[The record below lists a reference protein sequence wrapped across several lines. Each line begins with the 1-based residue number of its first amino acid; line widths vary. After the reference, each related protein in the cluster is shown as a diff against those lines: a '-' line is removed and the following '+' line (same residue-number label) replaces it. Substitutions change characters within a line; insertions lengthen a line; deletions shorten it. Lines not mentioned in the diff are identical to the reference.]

1 MKKQQVC
8 AHPFPVCSQPSASDH
23 AALLL
28 VWLKSYARTTARH
41 MVLMTVL
48 SRIPN
53 ATWDVCGQA
62 IKNVGKA
69 ESQEGSIILVS
80 EGVLIS

>member
-1 MKKQQVC
+1 M
-8 AHPFPVCSQPSASDH
+8 A
-23 AALLL
+23 
-28 VWLKSYARTTARH
+28 
-41 MVLMTVL
+41 VL

-62 IKNVGKA
+62 IKNFGKA

-80 EGVLIS
+80 EGVFNFY